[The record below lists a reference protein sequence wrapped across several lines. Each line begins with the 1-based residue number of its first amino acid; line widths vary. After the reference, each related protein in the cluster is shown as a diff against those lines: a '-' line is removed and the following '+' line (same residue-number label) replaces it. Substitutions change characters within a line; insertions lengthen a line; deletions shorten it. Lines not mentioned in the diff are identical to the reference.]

1 MENLKM
7 ADFDRLTTLMERFTL
22 QVMPAD
28 PSRATLVVS
37 ADETG
42 VPAQILFGAPGIGRG
57 IDPDR
62 MLVCVAVDWGGS
74 DNPLM
79 AALPNRFEFALTKD
93 AEMASVVNLMRSE
106 LGAGRCG
113 AASVI
118 NRLGEVL
125 IVRLLR
131 AQIEAGSTGPGL
143 IAGLSDPRLSRAIV
157 AMHDQPG
164 LDWRNQDLAV
174 IAGLSLSRFAETFM
188 TIVGETPA
196 AYLRRWRLTLA
207 RQDLLKGDR
216 VDAVARRY
224 AYGSPEGFARAFRHQ
239 YGRNPL
245 EMRVRAP
252 NRADAS
258 VGERVE

>member
-1 MENLKM
+1 MVG
-7 ADFDRLTTLMERFTL
+7 FDRLTTLMERFAL

-28 PSRATLVVS
+28 ADQATLVVG
-37 ADETG
+37 ADESG
-42 VPAQILFGAPGIGRG
+42 AASQILFGLPGVGRG
-57 IDPDR
+57 IDPER
-62 MLVCVAVDWGGS
+62 VLVCVVVDWGGA

-79 AALPNRFEFALTKD
+79 AALPNRFEFALVQD
-93 AEMASVVNLMRSE
+93 AEMASVVSLMRSE

-113 AASVI
+113 AASVV
-118 NRLGEVL
+118 NRLAEVL

-157 AMHDQPG
+157 SMHDQPG
-164 LDWRNQDLAV
+164 RDWRNPDLAE

-188 TIVGETPA
+188 AIVGETPA

-224 AYGSPEGFARAFRHQ
+224 GYGSPEGFARAFRHR

-245 EMRVRAP
+245 DMRTQAADRAG
-252 NRADAS
+252 
-258 VGERVE
+258 VGTAATAV

>member
-1 MENLKM
+1 M
-7 ADFDRLTTLMERFTL
+7 AGFDRLTTLMERFTL

-28 PSRATLVVS
+28 AERATLVVS
-37 ADETG
+37 ADEAG
-42 VPAQILFGAPGIGRG
+42 VPSQILFGAPGIASG
-57 IDPDR
+57 IDPDQV
-62 MLVCVAVDWGGS
+62 LVCVVVDWGGL

-79 AALPNRFEFALTKD
+79 AALPGRFEFGLAHD
-93 AEMASVVNLMRSE
+93 AEMVSVVSLMRSE

-131 AQIEAGSTGPGL
+131 AQIEAGSTEPGL

-164 LDWRNQDLAV
+164 LDWRNHDLAV

-188 TIVGETPA
+188 AIVGETPA

-224 AYGSPEGFARAFRHQ
+224 GYGSPEGFARAFRHR

-245 EMRVRAP
+245 DMRLHAP
-252 NRADAS
+252 SRADAA
-258 VGERVE
+258 RVSEAIS

>member
-1 MENLKM
+1 
-7 ADFDRLTTLMERFTL
+7 MERFTL
-22 QVMPAD
+22 QVVPAD
-28 PSRATLVVS
+28 ASRATLVVS
-37 ADETG
+37 ADEAG
-42 VPAQILFGAPGIGRG
+42 EPSQILFGAPGIARG

-62 MLVCVAVDWGGS
+62 MLVCVVVDWGGA

-79 AALPNRFEFALTKD
+79 AALPNRFEFALAQD
-93 AEMASVVNLMRSE
+93 VEMASVVSLMRSE

-113 AASVI
+113 AASVV

-157 AMHDQPG
+157 TMHDQPG
-164 LDWRNQDLAV
+164 RDWRNQDLAE

-207 RQDLLKGDR
+207 RQDLLKGGR

-224 AYGSPEGFARAFRHQ
+224 GYGSPEGFARAFRHR

-245 EMRVRAP
+245 EMRAHASHVS
-252 NRADAS
+252 DAGM
-258 VGERVE
+258 VERSPQ